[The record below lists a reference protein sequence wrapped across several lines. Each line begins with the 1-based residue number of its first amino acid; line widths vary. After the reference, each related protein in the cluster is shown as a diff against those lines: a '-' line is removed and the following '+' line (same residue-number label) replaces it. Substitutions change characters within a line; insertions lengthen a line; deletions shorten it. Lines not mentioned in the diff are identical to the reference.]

1 MPLLVLPHYPP
12 QPRENLSLGPGS
24 FLLQTSKDNDFLRQL
39 VYHSLSLMLIVPH
52 CSYPSRIQN
61 FCQNSQAS
69 TSYTSKFIFSLQ
81 SLSLFSFSWKP
92 SNSKRGSPAHPLE
105 FDLVDLTYLRD
116 IYFLRLLNYFHW
128 RCFSK
133 TIKKWKWRLKT
144 GWYSLDSSMLCTYY
158 IVSNNWMFAFSCQVS
173 LFNHIRQ

>member
-12 QPRENLSLGPGS
+12 QPRENLSLGTGS

-39 VYHSLSLMLIVPH
+39 VYHSCPWCLLFHTVLTLPGSKTSVKIHKQALATRP
-52 CSYPSRIQN
+52 
-61 FCQNSQAS
+61 NS
-69 TSYTSKFIFSLQ
+69 FFSLQ